1 MLLGGPERGTLRDRA
16 AGVILEIEDLRAFVE
31 IADAGGINAAAR
43 RLGLAKS
50 IVSRRL
56 LRLEQKLGVELLART
71 TRGAVLTEAGLLFR
85 DQAADICTRIDA
97 AREEM
102 APNGELR
109 GLLRIAG
116 PASFGMQF
124 ASTLTELA
132 RRYPFLHVHTRL
144 SDHYVDLAAEGF
156 DCGIRV
162 GYLPDSN
169 LIARKIGSLAIRVYA
184 SPDYIRENGAPT
196 SPAEI
201 GNHAAI
207 TPGANSWTFSDGE
220 QSFTVHPR
228 GRFKVDNA
236 YMLAEAAAGGLGIV
250 AMSELIADRYV
261 DAGTLVPIMPGYTL
275 PDIGI
280 YIVRPP
286 SQYTP
291 RKLKVLTDLLVERF
305 APAALNGRPIFSGG
319 AI

>member
-1 MLLGGPERGTLRDRA
+1 M
-16 AGVILEIEDLRAFVE
+16 EIEDLRAFVE

-56 LRLEQKLGVELLART
+56 LRLEQELGAELLSRT

-85 DQAADICTRIDA
+85 DQAAEICARIDA
-97 AREEM
+97 AREDIS
-102 APNGELR
+102 PNGELR

-116 PASFGMQF
+116 PSSFGMQF
-124 ASTLTELA
+124 APTLTELA
-132 RRYPFLHVHTRL
+132 RRHPSLHVHTRF
-144 SDHYVDLAAEGF
+144 SDRYVDLAAEGF

-169 LIARKIGSLAIRVYA
+169 LIARKIGSLPIRLYA
-184 SPDYIRENGAPT
+184 SPDYIRDYGAPD
-196 SPAEI
+196 SPADV

-207 TPGANSWTFSDGE
+207 TPGVNSWTFSDGD

-228 GRFKVDNA
+228 GRFKADNA
-236 YMLAEAAAGGLGIV
+236 YMLAEAAAAGLGIV
-250 AMSELIADRYV
+250 AMAELIADRYLE
-261 DAGTLVPIMPGYTL
+261 AGTLVPIMPGYTL

-280 YIVRPP
+280 YLVRPP

-291 RKLKVLTDLLVERF
+291 RKVKVLTDLLVEKF
-305 APAALNGRPIFSGG
+305 APADYAQPSTSWVFLARDDAHQP
-319 AI
+319 